1 MKKSFLFLALAAVL
15 AAPACI
21 KVDNSLGKGLVDKS
35 LIFNTYTAEF
45 PLEDI
50 QLKSSDALS
59 GYSDTRIAL
68 GAIRDEVFGLT
79 TREAAFTLV
88 PALDSIDLGT
98 DPRAVSFS
106 LFFEADTVSC
116 ADDSQ
121 AHIIQNIY
129 VTELLAPLPEAGENT
144 QNTQYIAHSDQL
156 ITNGP
161 VAYNGGTNLSFNF
174 TQEFADRYLDMLIDL
189 GPTYIRHDVTN
200 ADLYLDKYDE
210 MMDMMPG
217 IYLSTDVPEGLGGRI
232 NLFHFSSLSVSNN
245 YYVRNSNVGKLVVN
259 SEWDG
264 ERKDSTFLIYPGE
277 PELYDEVEYI
287 DNNTKFYQYCFNRT
301 TQSTIPGA
309 VTDKIYVE
317 GGGGLKPV
325 VRAQELQ
332 ELTRLAVLA
341 EGGDPDQAV
350 IVKATI
356 EFPFEMPED
365 YTQLKYYPSVLSPT
379 IQTKTQTEDGTY
391 ITSFAGLTDASVSAE
406 NQGNIDRSNLM
417 YAPDVTYHVQEL
429 LSREDLDT
437 ATNADIWFLTIFTE
451 QVAQASGSLM
461 DNEYYRNLMY
471 ASYYNSIYGG
481 GYGYGSSMYGGGY
494 GYNNY
499 YSYMMM
505 AQMMAASSQQSYT
518 VNTELDKD
526 RFYRAILCGYED
538 QRPPIFRVTFAIP
551 EEK

>member
-1 MKKSFLFLALAAVL
+1 
-15 AAPACI
+15 
-21 KVDNSLGKGLVDKS
+21 
-35 LIFNTYTAEF
+35 
-45 PLEDI
+45 
-50 QLKSSDALS
+50 
-59 GYSDTRIAL
+59 
-68 GAIRDEVFGLT
+68 AIRDEVFGLT

-129 VTELLAPLPEAGENT
+129 VTELTAPLPKAGENT
-144 QNTQYIAHSDQL
+144 QNTQNIAHSDQL

-161 VAYNGGTNLSFNF
+161 VAYNGSTNLSFNF

-341 EGGDPDQAV
+341 EGGDPDKAV

>member
-1 MKKSFLFLALAAVL
+1 MKKSFLVLALAAAL

-129 VTELLAPLPEAGENT
+129 VTELTAPLPKAGENT

-161 VAYNGGTNLSFNF
+161 VAYNGSTNLSFNF

-189 GPTYIRHDVTN
+189 GPTYIRHDVTS

-277 PELYDEVEYI
+277 PELYNEVEYI

-341 EGGDPDQAV
+341 EGGDPDKAV

>member
-1 MKKSFLFLALAAVL
+1 MKKSFLVLALAAAL

-45 PLEDI
+45 PLEDV

-68 GAIRDEVFGLT
+68 GAIRDDVFGLT

-129 VTELLAPLPEAGENT
+129 VTELTAPLPKAGENT

-161 VAYNGGTNLSFNF
+161 VAYNGSTNLSFNF

-189 GPTYIRHDVTN
+189 GPTYIRHDVTS

-277 PELYDEVEYI
+277 PELYNEVEYI

-341 EGGDPDQAV
+341 EGGDPDKAV

-391 ITSFAGLTDASVSAE
+391 ITNFAGLTDASVSAE

>member
-1 MKKSFLFLALAAVL
+1 MKKSFLVLALAAAL

-129 VTELLAPLPEAGENT
+129 VTELTAPLPKAGENT
-144 QNTQYIAHSDQL
+144 QNTQNIAHSDQL

-161 VAYNGGTNLSFNF
+161 VAYNGSTNLSFNF

-189 GPTYIRHDVTN
+189 GPTYIRHDVTS

-341 EGGDPDQAV
+341 EGGDPDKAV

>member
-1 MKKSFLFLALAAVL
+1 MKKSFLVLALAAAL

-129 VTELLAPLPEAGENT
+129 VTELTAPLPKAGENT

-161 VAYNGGTNLSFNF
+161 VAYNGSTNLSFNF

-189 GPTYIRHDVTN
+189 GPTYIRHDVTS

-341 EGGDPDQAV
+341 EGGDPDKAV